1 MTKITRTAAFATAFL
16 TAVALLVA
24 TQTFAGGHA
33 LSTEE
38 VLNKHLASFGAGDV
52 DAIMED
58 YTDDSVI
65 ILQSGVL
72 DGPEAI
78 RGLFEA
84 LVAEFSKPGMTFSL
98 DATHISGNV
107 AYIVWHAETAN
118 NIYEYATDTFVIQ
131 DGKIQTQTVAFS
143 ASPK

>member
-1 MTKITRTAAFATAFL
+1 MTKIIRTAAFAAAFL
-16 TAVALLVA
+16 IAAAFLVP
-24 TQTFAGGHA
+24 TQSFAGGHA

-38 VLNKHLASFGAGDV
+38 VLTKHLTSFGAGDV

-65 ILQSGVL
+65 VLQSGVL

-78 RGLFEA
+78 RGLFVA

-98 DATHISGNV
+98 DTTHISGNV
-107 AYIVWHAETAN
+107 AYIVWHAETADN
-118 NIYEYATDTFVIQ
+118 VYEYATDTFVIE
-131 DGKIQTQTVAFS
+131 DGKIQTQTVAF
-143 ASPK
+143 AVSPK